1 MFHFLRNCQPVFQS
15 DYTILIS
22 HWQGT
27 GSSCFSTSLSTFGI
41 DSVLDF
47 GHPNRCIVV
56 SHFNLHFPVVY
67 GLDSFHMHSCYVYI
81 FFGDMFYKVFGPF
94 LFGLFLLTLV
104 RFLVFF
110 VGGILKEIAYSLEP
124 NEMNRKQ
131 IISTDNL
138 SED

>member
-47 GHPNRCIVV
+47 GHPNRRIVV
-56 SHFNLHFPVVY
+56 SHFNLQLANDTLS
-67 GLDSFHMHSCYVYI
+67 GTSFHIVICQLYV
-81 FFGDMFYKVFGPF
+81 FGEVSVRVFGPYLNQVVSF
-94 LFGLFLLTLV
+94 L
-104 RFLVFF
+104 
-110 VGGILKEIAYSLEP
+110 IAEF
-124 NEMNRKQ
+124 
-131 IISTDNL
+131 
-138 SED
+138 